1 MLCRKAE
8 GHNGAWLLREED
20 RGREGKQFEDLAIVI
35 FPFRSSR
42 RLAKVY
48 SKEHGRYGKL

>member
-1 MLCRKAE
+1 M
-8 GHNGAWLLREED
+8 NGAWLLREED

-35 FPFRSSR
+35 FPFWSSR
-42 RLAKVY
+42 RFAKIY